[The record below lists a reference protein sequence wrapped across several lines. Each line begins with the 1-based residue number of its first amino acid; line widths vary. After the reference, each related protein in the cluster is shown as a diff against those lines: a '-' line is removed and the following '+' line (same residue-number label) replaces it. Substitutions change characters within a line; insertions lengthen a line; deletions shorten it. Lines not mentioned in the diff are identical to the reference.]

1 MASVSIPSFGTR
13 SSWMIPIFPELRP
26 YLEDAHELAT
36 VGAEFVLPSLRKP
49 GATPGDWRSVKL
61 GTMFGKI
68 IKRAGLVAWPRA
80 WHNLR
85 SSRQTELT
93 EKFPSHVV
101 TAWLGNS
108 ERIAEKHYLQVL
120 DSHFARAAQDDSS
133 AKAAQIPAQYTSES
147 LGNASHTSAT
157 EKKEPLV
164 SQGKPTKQGVFE
176 SRDWAMRDSNPRHP
190 LCKNGALTS

>member
-1 MASVSIPSFGTR
+1 
-13 SSWMIPIFPELRP
+13 
-26 YLEDAHELAT
+26 
-36 VGAEFVLPSLRKP
+36 
-49 GATPGDWRSVKL
+49 
-61 GTMFGKI
+61 MFGKI

-93 EKFPSHVV
+93 ETFPSHVV

-120 DSHFARAAQDDSS
+120 DSHFDRASQDGSS
-133 AKAAQIPAQYTSES
+133 LKAAQKAAQSASES
-147 LGNASHTSAT
+147 LGNASHTSAA
-157 EKKEPLV
+157 ENDEPLV
-164 SQGKPTKQGVFE
+164 SQGKPTKQGVLE
-176 SRDWAMRDSNPRHP
+176 SEDWAMRDSNPRHP